1 MGNVVQSKDVGP
13 KPDAPHQTLIKQK
26 GSSMNVPDKVKDRTL
41 ATSMIIGWFAGV
53 TIFIL
58 TLYITMSASL
68 ATITATFFGFIFGWA
83 AFNVLI
89 NLYKNGK

>member
-1 MGNVVQSKDVGP
+1 
-13 KPDAPHQTLIKQK
+13 
-26 GSSMNVPDKVKDRTL
+26 MNVPDKVKEQTL
-41 ATSMIIGWFAGV
+41 ARSMIIGWFAGA

-68 ATITATFFGFIFGWA
+68 ATIVAAFFGFIFGWA